1 MHSRTGFL
9 ILDIEFVILDKTIAY
24 LHFLEALLPVNRGK
38 ANKND

>member
-24 LHFLEALLPVNRGK
+24 FHFYEALLPVNRGK